1 MAFPSDIHN
10 QIGSINNTN
19 GLIHTQ
25 MVYRSN
31 YSTTII
37 TTTYGLNG
45 LPAVRSGFQNMHLLH
60 SPSSTS
66 SSPAYWG
73 GVVFPD
79 RPVIPMIRSYQP
91 RPPGLIMSNPHM
103 MIRETHVP
111 VQPTQTGPTFPDHTL
126 NLNFM
131 RFQPPRVALAPH
143 FPLNNISSPTTLSGF
158 HGRTG
163 DMRNQQSSSQTYH
176 YENISP
182 NPIMHTATRFRPPPS
197 FSSNI
202 NIGRASIM
210 SDNQISLP
218 TLVRATR
225 FRTSSQSQFVPNHGP
240 STSSSII
247 KEEPRDD
254 HQQTHVAREST
265 TTTVAAASIAIATT
279 SSRPRRPKPMGE
291 YTCFECG
298 KSFASGSA
306 LGGHMSSHAK
316 KRKLEA
322 ATSGKRFKPGDSFF
336 DYVHHSPGFENGSSS
351 RTATSPP
358 TMSIN
363 GPSGPVLTKVP
374 KELKNLR
381 GNEKKQ
387 SRRMGMKRDLL
398 LGNKR
403 H

>member
-60 SPSSTS
+60 SPSSSS

-111 VQPTQTGPTFPDHTL
+111 VQPTQTGPTFPNHTL

-131 RFQPPRVALAPH
+131 RFQPPRVARAPH
-143 FPLNNISSPTTLSGF
+143 LPLNNISSPTTLSGF

-163 DMRNQQSSSQTYH
+163 VMRNQQSSSQTYH
-176 YENISP
+176 YGNISP
-182 NPIMHTATRFRPPPS
+182 NPIMNAATRFRPPPS

-225 FRTSSQSQFVPNHGP
+225 FPTSSQSQFVPNHEP

-247 KEEPRDD
+247 KEEPGDG
-254 HQQTHVAREST
+254 HKQTHVAREST
-265 TTTVAAASIAIATT
+265 TTTVAAAASIAIATK
-279 SSRPRRPKPMGE
+279 SSQPPRPKPMGE

-351 RTATSPP
+351 RTATNPP

-363 GPSGPVLTKVP
+363 GPSGPSTNEGTKGIEEP
-374 KELKNLR
+374 SGKRE
-381 GNEKKQ
+381 EKKSKDGDEEGPT
-387 SRRMGMKRDLL
+387 SRQ
-398 LGNKR
+398 
-403 H
+403 